1 MDEGTGAPVVL
12 VVDDDDQVRDLYKT
26 WLAGEY
32 DVRTSDRGAEA
43 LEMIDHT
50 VDVVLLD
57 RRMPDMPGD
66 VVLDSIREQ
75 GFDCR
80 VVMLTAVDPDV
91 EIIEMAFDDYVT
103 KPVSEDEILR
113 TVETMIARTNYGDLL
128 QEYFAVASKRATLET
143 ELTAEELR
151 ESDEYEQLVDRADAL
166 RSELDDLLSDLARYD
181 DFDLAFTDL

>member
-1 MDEGTGAPVVL
+1 MASDADRPVVL
-12 VVDDDDQVRDLYKT
+12 VVDDEEAVADTYGLRLQNRYET
-26 WLAGEY
+26 RIAYGGEECLETV
-32 DVRTSDRGAEA
+32 DEA
-43 LEMIDHT
+43 

-151 ESDEYEQLVDRADAL
+151 ESDEYEQLVNRADAL